1 MPNLKFYWLF
11 ICLISFKLCN
21 HLKSSLSVNWLI
33 MIKPKAPAIIAHRGA
48 SDAAPENT
56 LSAIRKALELDVD
69 FVEIDVRLS
78 QDGVPILMHDE
89 SLARIAGSEHAPH
102 VHHLSLPQLLEV
114 DAGNWFH
121 PKFSG
126 EKIPTLAEVLALS
139 WRSTGLMIEIKE
151 CPQTPEEVVAAV
163 FDVLLGCKHALPRL
177 VIGSFSLHTLLE
189 VKKHLHRLK
198 EPAEMIGIPEKWDMI
213 IPFIEHGTHRLAI
226 WHKLINPTLMHL
238 LQHEK
243 KIDVWTFTVND
254 VADAQSMISLGVKGI
269 ICDAPSLMLDHRS
282 KFTI

>member
-1 MPNLKFYWLF
+1 
-11 ICLISFKLCN
+11 
-21 HLKSSLSVNWLI
+21 
-33 MIKPKAPAIIAHRGA
+33 MIKRKAPAIIAHRGA
-48 SDAAPENT
+48 SDTAPENT
-56 LSAIRKALELDVD
+56 LSAIRKALELEVD

-89 SLARIAGSEHAPH
+89 SLKRISGSEQD
-102 VHHLSLPQLLEV
+102 VHHLSLPQLLEI
-114 DAGNWFH
+114 DAGHWFH

-126 EKIPTLAEVLALS
+126 EKIPTLAEVLALD
-139 WRSTGLMIEIKE
+139 WNSTGLMIEIKE
-151 CPQTPEEVVAAV
+151 CPQKAEEVVEAV
-163 FDVLLGCKHALPRL
+163 FKVLLGCNTPLPKL
-177 VIGSFSLHTLLE
+177 VIGSFSLLTLLE

-213 IPFIEHGTHRLAI
+213 IPFIEHGRHRLAI
-226 WHKLINPTLMHL
+226 WHKLMNPTLMHL

-254 VADAQSMISLGVKGI
+254 VANAQSLISLGVKGI

-282 KFTI
+282 KFIQTGT